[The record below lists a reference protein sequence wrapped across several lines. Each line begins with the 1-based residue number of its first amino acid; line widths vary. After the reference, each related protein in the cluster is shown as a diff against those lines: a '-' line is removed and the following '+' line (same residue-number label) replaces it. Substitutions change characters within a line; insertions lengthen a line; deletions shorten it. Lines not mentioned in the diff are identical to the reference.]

1 MDSMGGG
8 MGSMEGFGGMG
19 GPGGMGPM
27 GGPGGMGP
35 MGGMGSM
42 GGMSGGNAAAQGRK
56 LLVDGLQGFMTEQV
70 MGKYFQ
76 KFGQLVDWGRD
87 KAGGGY
93 VVFTDPSMADYC
105 VRRPNHQIN

>member
-1 MDSMGGG
+1 MGGG
-8 MGSMEGFGGMG
+8 PSGMGQMGGMG
-19 GPGGMGPM
+19 GMA
-27 GGPGGMGP
+27 GPG
-35 MGGMGSM
+35 MGGMGAPGGMAPM
-42 GGMSGGNAAAQGRK
+42 GGIIGGNAASQGRK
-56 LLVDGLQGFMTEQV
+56 LLVDGLQGFMTDQV

-105 VRRPNHQIN
+105 VRRPNHQINGNPIYVV